1 MNDVQARLSR
11 CFLAAIPGLN
21 RDEIANA
28 SVQTVE
34 KWDSVASVT
43 LIALIEEEFGIQI
56 DLEALDRLD
65 SYRTILDY
73 LNALPPRREDSAG

>member
-1 MNDVQARLSR
+1 MTDAEARLTR
-11 CFLAAIPGLN
+11 CFLAAFPGLK
-21 RDEIANA
+21 REQIASA

-34 KWDSVASVT
+34 KWDSVATVT
-43 LIALIEEEFGIQI
+43 LVALIEEEFGIQI

-73 LNALPPRREDSAG
+73 LNALPGA